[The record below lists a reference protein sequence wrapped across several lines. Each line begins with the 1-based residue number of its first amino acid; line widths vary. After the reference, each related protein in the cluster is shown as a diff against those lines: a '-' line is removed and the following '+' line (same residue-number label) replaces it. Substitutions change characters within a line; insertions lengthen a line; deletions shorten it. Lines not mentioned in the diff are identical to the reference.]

1 MGQGK
6 FGVSE
11 QGVRKLE
18 VSFVTLD
25 QDEIGGCKGSKV
37 MKSLNM
43 SLFNKTP
50 KKWEEPVLESLN
62 EDMIPCRRQ
71 QT

>member
-1 MGQGK
+1 MGIWGIRTR
-6 FGVSE
+6 SE
-11 QGVRKLE
+11 KNNE

-50 KKWEEPVLESLN
+50 KKMGEPVLESLN